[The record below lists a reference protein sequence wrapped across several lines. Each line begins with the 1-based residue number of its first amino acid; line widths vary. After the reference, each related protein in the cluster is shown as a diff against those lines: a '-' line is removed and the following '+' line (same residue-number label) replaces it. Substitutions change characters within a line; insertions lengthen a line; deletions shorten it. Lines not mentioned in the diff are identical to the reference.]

1 MLKSILILLL
11 GTAHVA
17 SAADAQV
24 VFAPGSETPSPSK
37 LEHAVDDAIL
47 AALEAHSDPVAAL
60 VSLKPESELF
70 LAQPRLLRVLGDDSE
85 PQWMTEGDKLRLRR
99 QGKKFIDITDHEEF
113 YAEQMNT
120 LTAGKPRESYSYVY
134 GANYA

>member
-1 MLKSILILLL
+1 MLKSIVMLLL

-17 SAADAQV
+17 SAVGGQV
-24 VFAPGSETPSPSK
+24 VFAPESETPSK
-37 LEHAVDDAIL
+37 LQHTVDDAIL

-60 VSLKPESELF
+60 VSLDAENESF
-70 LAQPRLLRVLGDDSE
+70 LAQPRLLRILGGDSG

-113 YAEQMNT
+113 YADQMHT
-120 LTAGKPRESYSYVY
+120 LTAGKPREFHPCGSLVNYV
-134 GANYA
+134 

>member
-17 SAADAQV
+17 SAADAQL
-24 VFAPGSETPSPSK
+24 VFAPESDWTPSK
-37 LEHAVDDAIL
+37 VQHAVDDAIL
-47 AALEAHSDPVAAL
+47 AALEAHSDPVEAL
-60 VSLKPESELF
+60 ISLDSENESF
-70 LAQPRLLRVLGDDSE
+70 LAEPRLLRVLGDDSE

-113 YAEQMNT
+113 YAEQVHT
-120 LTAGKPRESYSYVY
+120 LTAGKPRESFTCGSRATYV
-134 GANYA
+134 